1 MYDALF
7 CESALVSPKPSH
19 TTLSPLAIYTHWHAR
34 ATQRCNFKPHTKK
47 SYRGKPLHNPP
58 QITMSTTAISLP
70 SNATTA
76 EIIAALNALQSSV
89 SAAEATT
96 IESVNEF
103 YSLWAGV
110 LVLSMQIGF
119 AMLEAGSV
127 HSKNV
132 INIFFKNIMDASI
145 SVLAFW
151 LLGYGGFY
159 M

>member
-1 MYDALF
+1 MKL
-7 CESALVSPKPSH
+7 EL
-19 TTLSPLAIYTHWHAR
+19 TLIARELELTEILLAR
-34 ATQRCNFKPHTKK
+34 ARRCAPPH
-47 SYRGKPLHNPP
+47 
-58 QITMSTTAISLP
+58 AV
-70 SNATTA
+70 
-76 EIIAALNALQSSV
+76 V
-89 SAAEATT
+89 SASETTT

-145 SVLAFW
+145 SALAFW
-151 LLGYGGFY
+151 LLGYGGFQ